1 MHTRTGYLAYAFLI
15 VCSAFVLLPLLWAFS
30 TSFKDVAD
38 AAAYPPVWIPN
49 RPTLANYAEV
59 ITNPKLVLY
68 FLNTI
73 EVGGIAIVIAIL
85 LGAPAAYAVER
96 GVFLGRDRMM
106 SILWATNMLG
116 GVAVI
121 LPLYLVS
128 ARLGIYDTKFVL
140 VLVYA
145 GTTVPTVIWLLRGF
159 VARIPPE
166 IEQAALL
173 DGCNRFTAFVRITLP
188 LLRPGILASGAFVF
202 VTIWNDF
209 LIAYGLAF
217 QDKNRLMQVGIYFF
231 VTETGVR
238 WGPMMAAVL
247 LSAVPILV
255 FYSLSQRSFTQGYGG
270 GAVNE

>member
-1 MHTRTGYLAYAFLI
+1 MQTRTGYLAYAFLI
-15 VCSAFVLLPLLWAFS
+15 ACSAFVLLPLLWAFS
-30 TSFKDVAD
+30 TSLKDVAG
-38 AAAYPPVWIPN
+38 AAAYPPTWIPTN
-49 RPTLANYAEV
+49 PTLSNYAEIV
-59 ITNPKLVLY
+59 TNPKLIQY

-73 EVGGIAIVIAIL
+73 EVGGTAIIIAIV

-96 GVFLGRDRMM
+96 GAFAGRNQMM

-116 GVAVI
+116 GVAVV

-128 ARLGIYDTKFVL
+128 TRLGIYDTKFAL
-140 VLVYA
+140 ILVYA
-145 GTTVPTVIWLLRGF
+145 GMTVPTVVWLLRGF
-159 VARIPPE
+159 VARIPVE

-188 LLRPGILASGAFVF
+188 LMRPGIFASAAFVF
-202 VTIWNDF
+202 ITIWNDF

-217 QDKNRLMQVGIYFF
+217 QDKNRLIQVGIYFF

-247 LSAVPILV
+247 LTALPILIL
-255 FYSLSQRSFTQGYGG
+255 YSLSQRPFTQGSSS